1 MSAEAI
7 GFLSALVVAILS
19 LIGVIITSNANSKKT
34 DAKLDKTQ
42 AIMEVK
48 IQALTDEVKKHN
60 SFAERMPVL
69 EEKVSN
75 IERELEKKQDKTA

>member
-1 MSAEAI
+1 MSAEALS
-7 GFLSALVVAILS
+7 FLSALAVAILS
-19 LIGVIITSNANSKKT
+19 LIGVIITSSATSKKT

-48 IQALTDEVKKHN
+48 LQTLTDEVKKHN

-69 EEKVSN
+69 EERVNS
-75 IERELEKKQDKTA
+75 IEKELERKQDKSA

>member
-1 MSAEAI
+1 MSAEALS
-7 GFLSALVVAILS
+7 FLSALAVAILS

-48 IQALTDEVKKHN
+48 LQTLTDEVKKHN

-69 EEKVSN
+69 EERVN
-75 IERELEKKQDKTA
+75 GIERELERKQDKSA

>member
-7 GFLSALVVAILS
+7 SFLSALAVAIIS
-19 LIGVIITSNANSKKT
+19 LIGVVITSNATSKKT

-48 IQALTDEVKKHN
+48 LQTLTDEVKKHN

-69 EEKVSN
+69 EERVN
-75 IERELEKKQDKTA
+75 GIERELERKQDKSA